1 MHEGTKPGEGFRG
14 LRGTFDYRK
23 ERKIIFTRT
32 FAKNRFPR
40 LGRFNERPFF
50 VAVFRFSDAVGVDF
64 GNGFVGGW
72 KSIGRAAESTLI
84 TINNNL
90 SLGEI
95 DSFHN

>member
-14 LRGTFDYRK
+14 LRGAFAHK

-64 GNGFVGGW
+64 GNGFVGEW

>member
-14 LRGTFDYRK
+14 LRGAFARK
-23 ERKIIFTRT
+23 RKIIFTRT
-32 FAKNRFPR
+32 FAKNRFPP

-72 KSIGRAAESTLI
+72 KSIGREH
-84 TINNNL
+84 
-90 SLGEI
+90 I
-95 DSFHN
+95 DND